1 MIKRCRQRI
10 EEDSTDQWAIDV
22 LSSVEGCVDF
32 VAAESSYHS
41 NCLLRFNQNKEP
53 QKKNEPK
60 RGRKPSEHLMECF
73 SKACDWLEGETLP
86 CSVIDFRKKM
96 TEFADGEDVYGVQYI
111 KTLLT
116 DRYKDHIAFS
126 CEAGRENLIYFKKM
140 ADYLI
145 NMKYKEK
152 GHTTE
157 EEAERVISLAALLV
171 KAEVREVGY
180 NNDFYPSPDDIQD
193 LNWSPKLLKQLMKG
207 LTKSNTKQEFI
218 AQCIVKATKRD
229 VIPPLLFGVGV
240 DTDQSMGSRW
250 DLDGLSHLSKL
261 GASITEDVWQ
271 HVEHVEEIFAKMLKR

>member
-1 MIKRCRQRI
+1 M
-10 EEDSTDQWAIDV
+10 
-22 LSSVEGCVDF
+22 
-32 VAAESSYHS
+32 AAESRYHS

-53 QKKNEPK
+53 QKKNKPK
-60 RGRKPSEHLMECF
+60 RGRKPSDYLMECF

-86 CSVIDFRKKM
+86 CSVIDFRNKM
-96 TEFADGEDVYGVQYI
+96 TEFANGEDVYGVQYI

-126 CEAGRENLIYFKKM
+126 CDAGRENVIYFKKM

-157 EEAERVISLAALLV
+157 EEAERVMSLAAHLV
-171 KAEVREVGY
+171 KAEVREVVY
-180 NNDFYPSPDDIQD
+180 NNDFYPSQDDIQD
-193 LNWSPKLLKQLMKG
+193 LNWSPKLLKQLIKG
-207 LTKSNTKQEFI
+207 LTKSITKQEFI

-240 DTDQSMGSRW
+240 DTDQSMGSR
-250 DLDGLSHLSKL
+250 LLVSYLSKL
-261 GASITEDVWQ
+261 GASITED
-271 HVEHVEEIFAKMLKR
+271 EIRLYRQSLLKFESESLFQSYQKTSLSNGAVIT